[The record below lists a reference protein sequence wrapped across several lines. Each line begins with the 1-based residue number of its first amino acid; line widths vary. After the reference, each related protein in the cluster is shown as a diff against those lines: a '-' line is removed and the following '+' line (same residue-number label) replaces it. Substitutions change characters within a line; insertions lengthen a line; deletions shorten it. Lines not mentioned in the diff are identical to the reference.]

1 MAGFQKPNYTQI
13 ANVLLDDWLPTISDA
28 ELRVLL
34 VALRKI
40 EGYHKTCDAI
50 SITQFQECSGLSRPA
65 AIKGIQAAIA
75 RGVLREVGTGKR
87 GIKLYELVF
96 SDPEPV
102 NEVNQSEAAT
112 SKRSLPVL
120 VNEVNQSEA
129 ATSKRSLPTKE
140 KNLLKKDSKEKTRT
154 PDGDA
159 GPETSKALAALI
171 EAWHTASGSQR
182 KAPYANKT
190 VRAEALRMVEAGITP
205 DDVRAFIAD
214 RRADRF
220 FHDKGIS
227 WLHLVDNIA
236 AWRNAHGASV
246 AYDPGAAY
254 DQPVRYI
261 SGGAHEY
268 E

>member
-40 EGYHKTCDAI
+40 AGFHKDSDTI
-50 SITQFQECSGLSRPA
+50 SITQFQEAGGLSRPA
-65 AIKGIQAAIA
+65 AIKGIKAAIE

-87 GIKLYELVF
+87 GVKCYALVF
-96 SDPEPV
+96 SDPSLVNEINQSDDTTGKPNLPVLV
-102 NEVNQSEAAT
+102 NEVYQSEAAT
-112 SKRSLPVL
+112 SKRSLL
-120 VNEVNQSEA
+120 
-129 ATSKRSLPTKE
+129 TKE

-159 GPETSKALAALI
+159 GPETNKQIAALI
-171 EAWHTASGSQR
+171 EAWHTGSGSQR

-190 VRAEALRMVEAGITP
+190 VRAEALRMVETGITP

-220 FHDKGIS
+220 FRDKGIS

-236 AWRNAHGASV
+236 AWRDAHGSV
-246 AYDPGAAY
+246 YDPGAQY
-254 DQPVRYI
+254 DTPVRYI
-261 SGGAHEY
+261 SGGGHE
-268 E
+268 